1 MAPNNTA
8 DMINNHGAGRM
19 AASSISRGTG
29 AVHGEVMRHGALAR
43 DADYDKYDN
52 DANFHSELNSQSAE
66 YFMNPDGSK
75 AYGEDRWR
83 TGGGIDAGPA
93 VGLHAGRTR
102 DTDGTVDRVKDP
114 PKELLPVLYSIKMQ
128 ASAYNISLDAIFEAA
143 GGDARGTI
151 PATKFAS
158 TLSFAFQRMDLTEQ
172 IVHDLLIAYGC
183 GERAPPGSAKEQVA
197 PYECVAWKDF
207 IEDVTK
213 VQDPFID
220 YPSKPGG
227 PKPMYP
233 RGVQYG

>member
-1 MAPNNTA
+1 MEP
-8 DMINNHGAGRM
+8 
-19 AASSISRGTG
+19 
-29 AVHGEVMRHGALAR
+29 
-43 DADYDKYDN
+43 
-52 DANFHSELNSQSAE
+52 
-66 YFMNPDGSK
+66 PGS
-75 AYGEDRWR
+75 
-83 TGGGIDAGPA
+83 
-93 VGLHAGRTR
+93 
-102 DTDGTVDRVKDP
+102 
-114 PKELLPVLYSIKMQ
+114 
-128 ASAYNISLDAIFEAA
+128 IFEAA

-227 PKPMYP
+227 PKPMYR